1 MRSRLITPR
10 ATSRSWSRSKSGR
23 PLAPDVQQAILTA
36 AREAAD
42 IQHKAYQDD
51 AAGIVAKLKEKGIV
65 FTTPD
70 LTPFRDVAKR
80 AVHQK
85 LVTDAAQKAILAE
98 IERL

>member
-1 MRSRLITPR
+1 MSEQK
-10 ATSRSWSRSKSGR
+10 WKS
-23 PLAPDVQQAILTA
+23 LAPDVQQAILTA

-51 AAGIVAKLKEKGIV
+51 AAGSSRSSRKGIV

-85 LVTDAAQKAILAE
+85 LVTDPAQKAILAE
-98 IERL
+98 IEKL